1 MHNSFFEEISDIFPL
16 YYKVCTFQ
24 ITAFLFTFFSEK
36 RIIPFSTV
44 RRREKGDKP
53 RRYAICRPL

>member
-1 MHNSFFEEISDIFPL
+1 MSASCIMGCMAD
-16 YYKVCTFQ
+16 
-24 ITAFLFTFFSEK
+24 FLKFYAILLLTTK
-36 RIIPFSTV
+36 IGIVIIPFSTV